1 MKRLWNWVKRP
12 AVLGTLFLGSIG
24 LFIAMVGFS
33 AALDYTNKTEFCVSC
48 HEMQT
53 NYEEYKK
60 SFHHKNIS
68 GVHVG
73 CADCHVPKDFPAK
86 YIAKIAASKDVLH
99 TILGTI
105 DTPEKYEANRLRMAQ
120 RVWRHMES
128 RKSRNCRTCHDFES
142 MELEEQSRRAR
153 RKHAEAIETGDHCI
167 SCHKGIV
174 HKLPA
179 GYNEDAEKG

>member
-1 MKRLWNWVKRP
+1 VKRLWNWLTKPR
-12 AVLGTLFLGSIG
+12 VLGSLLVASLG
-24 LFIAMVGFS
+24 LFGVMVGFS
-33 AALDYTNKTEFCVSC
+33 AALDYTNTTEFCTSC
-48 HEMQT
+48 HEMQI

-99 TILGTI
+99 HLLGTI
-105 DTPEKYEANRLRMAQ
+105 DTREKYDARRLIMAE
-120 RVWRHMES
+120 RVWGHMEK
-128 RKSRNCRTCHDFES
+128 RKSKNCRSCHDFES

-153 RKHAEAIETGDHCI
+153 RKHQQAKEEGDHCI

-174 HKLPA
+174 HTLPA
-179 GYNEDAEKG
+179 GYDPSDD